1 MDREGQEFL
10 KIVTVDMVRHGQG
23 YAQGGET
30 HPPTKEKALPSN
42 G

>member
-1 MDREGQEFL
+1 MDEEGQEFL
-10 KIVTVDMVRHGQG
+10 KIVTVAMVRHGQW

-30 HPPTKEKALPSN
+30 HPPNQEKALPSN